1 MCGCGWV
8 FLGLVSRRT
17 LVVTRW
23 LRLIVKKMTCV
34 TKKRSVLQQYWNTG
48 TSFAPKIPGQTP
60 STVFFMLT
68 CKNWAPKIG
77 FEPCKTK
84 KSTCLLLFWI
94 TISFGGNAPAVF
106 WSSTR
111 PACHNHIR
119 AETPHDSTP
128 AHIVTIRIVCITKKD
143 QNQFDYQK
151 IPALKNQ
158 PIWRMTM
165 SIFWFDL
172 A

>member
-8 FLGLVSRRT
+8 FLGLGSRRT

-48 TSFAPKIPGQTP
+48 TSFAPKIPRQTP
-60 STVFFMLT
+60 SLVFFMLT

-94 TISFGGNAPAVF
+94 TISFGGNALAVF

-111 PACHNHIR
+111 PTLHNQRERRDSTHALALKRASSNHIF
-119 AETPHDSTP
+119 
-128 AHIVTIRIVCITKKD
+128 VY
-143 QNQFDYQK
+143 F
-151 IPALKNQ
+151 
-158 PIWRMTM
+158 
-165 SIFWFDL
+165 SIFRSAQQFENVNKQKATTNSKANWFSVKIF
-172 A
+172 

>member
-8 FLGLVSRRT
+8 FLGLGSRRT

-48 TSFAPKIPGQTP
+48 TSFAPKIPRQTP

-111 PACHNHIR
+111 PALHNHSVQSLFDDVITESCIHSFQKGLDQPGR
-119 AETPHDSTP
+119 SYRST
-128 AHIVTIRIVCITKKD
+128 K
-143 QNQFDYQK
+143 
-151 IPALKNQ
+151 
-158 PIWRMTM
+158 
-165 SIFWFDL
+165 
-172 A
+172 

>member
-1 MCGCGWV
+1 MVTRCSFQGKYTG
-8 FLGLVSRRT
+8 LGSRRS
-17 LVVTRW
+17 LVVKRW
-23 LRLIVKKMTCV
+23 ERLIVKKMTCV
-34 TKKRSVLQQYWNTG
+34 TEKRSALQQYWNTG
-48 TSFAPKIPGQTP
+48 ISFAPKIPGQTP

-111 PACHNHIR
+111 PAARVSSWESRPLPVLNR
-119 AETPHDSTP
+119 AYTQQ
-128 AHIVTIRIVCITKKD
+128 VD
-143 QNQFDYQK
+143 QNHQSD
-151 IPALKNQ
+151 KN
-158 PIWRMTM
+158 PN
-165 SIFWFDL
+165 S
-172 A
+172 